1 MPHRSLLSLT
11 EELTRIMLEAKLEQ
25 AELLKKVLDA
35 IKELVTDANF
45 DCSDE
50 GIKLQAMDNSHVAL
64 VSLNLAK
71 SGFTDYRCDRDMS
84 LGMSLA
90 SLQKIV
96 KCAGNNDMVTLRADE
111 SLDVLALLFE
121 AKKQDRIGEYE
132 MKLMDID
139 AEHLGIPDTV
149 YDAEID
155 LSSAE
160 FARIIRDL
168 KELGESV
175 KIEVSKEGVRFSA
188 DGDIGSASVTLK
200 PSDRRARDASSE
212 AEGSDEEEEDEDE
225 EEEEEAA
232 DSDAEPKDEDEDVE
246 VEDVK
251 PEING
256 SDAENGAGSDDE
268 DGPAKKKR
276 KTNAVAD
283 SEDEGEASSSSSPK
297 KAAVKKEKK
306 SAVKQEKVKK
316 EKKPAKKASSASKTT
331 KGSKGKAAASKGG
344 KKKGDGDEADAGVR
358 INLQQAVALTFS
370 IKYLSNFAK
379 STPLAERVRL
389 HMSNEVPLLVEYAFD
404 QGHIR
409 YYLAPKIADE

>member
-1 MPHRSLLSLT
+1 
-11 EELTRIMLEAKLEQ
+11 A
-25 AELLKKVLDA
+25 V
-35 IKELVTDANF
+35 KELVTDANF

-71 SGFTDYRCDRDMS
+71 SGFTEYRCDRDLS

-96 KCAGNNDMVTLRADE
+96 KCAGNNDMVTLRADD

-121 AKKQDRIGEYE
+121 AKRADRVGEYE

-139 AEHLGIPDTV
+139 ADHLGIPDTV
-149 YDAEID
+149 YDAEIS

-188 DGDIGSASVTLK
+188 DGDIGSASKT
-200 PSDRRARDASSE
+200 A
-212 AEGSDEEEEDEDE
+212 
-225 EEEEEAA
+225 
-232 DSDAEPKDEDEDVE
+232 
-246 VEDVK
+246 
-251 PEING
+251 
-256 SDAENGAGSDDE
+256 AGS
-268 DGPAKKKR
+268 
-276 KTNAVAD
+276 
-283 SEDEGEASSSSSPK
+283 
-297 KAAVKKEKK
+297 
-306 SAVKQEKVKK
+306 
-316 EKKPAKKASSASKTT
+316 
-331 KGSKGKAAASKGG
+331 GKKGG
-344 KKKGDGDEADAGVR
+344 KKADGEKEDEGVK

-409 YYLAPKIADE
+409 YYLAPKIAVSSCLLRVGSAARASR

>member
-1 MPHRSLLSLT
+1 
-11 EELTRIMLEAKLEQ
+11 MLEAKLEQ

-35 IKELVTDANF
+35 VKELVTDANF

-71 SGFTDYRCDRDMS
+71 SGFTEYRCDRDMS
-84 LGMSLA
+84 LGMSLT

-121 AKKQDRIGEYE
+121 AKKQDRVGEYE

-200 PSDRRARDASSE
+200 PSDRRAAQEDDEDESDAEEESEEEEAE
-212 AEGSDEEEEDEDE
+212 AEGSDEEEEE
-225 EEEEEAA
+225 
-232 DSDAEPKDEDEDVE
+232 AEPKDEDEDVE
-246 VEDVK
+246 IEDVK
-251 PEING
+251 PEVNG
-256 SDAENGAGSDDE
+256 SGDEAE
-268 DGPAKKKR
+268 GPAPKKR
-276 KTNAVAD
+276 KTNNAVAD
-283 SEDEGEASSSSSPK
+283 SEDETEPKADDDDDEAEVTSPNKEKSPK
-297 KAAVKKEKK
+297 KPVVKKEPKAK
-306 SAVKQEKVKK
+306 GKAKA
-316 EKKPAKKASSASKTT
+316 KPAPQK
-331 KGSKGKAAASKGG
+331 SKGKAKAAPKKNKSKS
-344 KKKGDGDEADAGVR
+344 DGPAAEDGVR

-409 YYLAPKIADE
+409 FYLAPKIADE